1 MTVHVLALDGRTC
14 VYVYIHIYIFITVHQ
29 YANTCH
35 CRFIKVSC
43 FKQECFSLGVFFLVC
58 VCVLSLNFILLINI

>member
-1 MTVHVLALDGRTC
+1 MYLHSIGVRVCMYT
-14 VYVYIHIYIFITVHQ
+14 YIYIFITVHQ

-43 FKQECFSLGVFFLVC
+43 FKQECFSLGVFFFGVC
-58 VCVLSLNFILLINI
+58 VCAKFKLHFADKHLI